1 MSQQTTPPPGA
12 PRHGRDTD
20 GWVAGGVVFAAV
32 LMLCGGV
39 LAILQGISAVA
50 ENDVYTRIGSY
61 VYELSL
67 TSWGWIHIVLGALV
81 ALTGAGLLKGA
92 TWARFTGLL
101 LVTLSLL
108 AQFLFLPYAPFW
120 SILMMAI
127 DVFVIWALAGSLDT
141 PARGGRNGARTGGR

>member
-1 MSQQTTPPPGA
+1 MSQQTAQPSGR
-12 PRHGRDTD
+12 PRGGRGTG

-32 LMLCGGV
+32 LMLCSGILGV
-39 LAILQGISAVA
+39 LEGIAAVA

-61 VYELSL
+61 VFELSL

-92 TWARFTGLL
+92 TWARFAGLL
-101 LVTLSLL
+101 LASLSLL

-120 SILMMAI
+120 SILVMAI
-127 DVFVIWALAGSLDT
+127 DVFVIWALASSLDDPGSRT
-141 PARGGRNGARTGGR
+141 TGA

>member
-1 MSQQTTPPPGA
+1 MSQQTARPSGTPRG
-12 PRHGRDTD
+12 GRDTG
-20 GWVAGGVVFAAV
+20 GWVAGGVTFAAV
-32 LMLCGGV
+32 LMLCSGILGV
-39 LAILQGISAVA
+39 LEGISAVA

-81 ALTGAGLLKGA
+81 AATGAGLLKGA

-101 LVTLSLL
+101 LVSLSLL

-120 SILMMAI
+120 SILVMAI
-127 DVFVIWALAGSLDT
+127 DVFVIWALASSLDDPGSGT
-141 PARGGRNGARTGGR
+141 APR